1 MAKRPIIMKGEKI
14 SLGLLLEEDVEF
26 LYENFNDMEIKKY
39 LIFPE
44 KFFSINEEKEYIE
57 KSYTSN
63 KDYKYTFVIVE
74 NKTSKACGLIS
85 LSTEDVIAKVGRIGY
100 WIAKE
105 YWGRGYATEAVSLI
119 LKFAKKFLN
128 LRKII
133 THVYSPNVGSQRV
146 LEKKWV

>member
-1 MAKRPIIMKGEKI
+1 MNHDQAKENPI
-14 SLGLLLEEDVEF
+14 SLLR
-26 LYENFNDMEIKKY
+26 
-39 LIFPE
+39 
-44 KFFSINEEKEYIE
+44 
-57 KSYTSN
+57 
-63 KDYKYTFVIVE
+63 

-85 LSTEDVIAKVGRIGY
+85 LSTEDVVAKVGRIGY

-133 THVYSPNVGSQRV
+133 THVYSQTLARRGY
-146 LEKKWV
+146 

>member
-44 KFFSINEEKEYIE
+44 KFFSINEEKEFIE

-63 KDYKYTFVIVE
+63 KDYKYTCD
-74 NKTSKACGLIS
+74 S
-85 LSTEDVIAKVGRIGY
+85 
-100 WIAKE
+100 
-105 YWGRGYATEAVSLI
+105 
-119 LKFAKKFLN
+119 
-128 LRKII
+128 
-133 THVYSPNVGSQRV
+133 
-146 LEKKWV
+146 